1 MVGIYFT
8 FLELGNCI
16 LEKLRHSHG
25 VKNKFLNKVEV
36 RKCKTKDIKK
46 PKKWELHIIRY
57 YSQYDPFT
65 VMCNSPDELKKNY
78 FLKMAYLNCS
88 ESWFIVWTI
97 CFMELDFKTIS
108 ISVQRKAAM

>member
-25 VKNKFLNKVEV
+25 VKNKFLNKVEA

-65 VMCNSPDELKKNY
+65 VMCNSPDELKKII
-78 FLKMAYLNCS
+78 F
-88 ESWFIVWTI
+88 
-97 CFMELDFKTIS
+97 
-108 ISVQRKAAM
+108 